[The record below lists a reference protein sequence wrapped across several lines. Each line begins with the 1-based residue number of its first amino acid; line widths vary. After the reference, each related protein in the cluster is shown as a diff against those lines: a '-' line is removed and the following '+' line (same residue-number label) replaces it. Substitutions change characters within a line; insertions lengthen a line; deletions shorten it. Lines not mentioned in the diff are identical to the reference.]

1 MSECPII
8 DVNNNLDNWFFEV
21 IGMRRMEFMFYVV
34 MQVEVQNVL
43 MVMFVGKIEVQSKF
57 GFWMIN
63 FLNFCFV
70 SPDFGYT
77 R

>member
-1 MSECPII
+1 MSECII
-8 DVNNNLDNWFFEV
+8 TDANNNLDNLLFQLLG
-21 IGMRRMEFMFYVV
+21 IKKMKFMFYVV

-43 MVMFVGKIEVQSKF
+43 LVMFVGKIEVQSKF
-57 GFWMIN
+57 LFSIIN
-63 FLNFCFV
+63 LINFCFF